1 VSPAV
6 ELFKLLLLV
15 AADKFDEVEGP
26 PTRSLSEDGGTVRVG
41 EMAVPVT
48 SGAALV
54 LLLEATVVME
64 DGLRPELPLVV
75 VLVLVLLVGDGGCCF
90 FFTASLKQTEHIPSV
105 EGLP

>member
-1 VSPAV
+1 MKSKIM
-6 ELFKLLLLV
+6 F
-15 AADKFDEVEGP
+15 
-26 PTRSLSEDGGTVRVG
+26 TSLSDDGGTVRVG

-64 DGLRPELPLVV
+64 DGLRPVLPLVV

-90 FFTASLKQTEHIPSV
+90 FFTAYP
-105 EGLP
+105 

>member
-1 VSPAV
+1 
-6 ELFKLLLLV
+6 
-15 AADKFDEVEGP
+15 
-26 PTRSLSEDGGTVRVG
+26 
-41 EMAVPVT
+41 MAVPVT